1 MKKRRVTG
9 LVVTAW
15 PTDGGGP
22 GRVKERPATNHPLRE
37 D

>member
-9 LVVTAW
+9 LAVAAW
-15 PTDGGGP
+15 PTDGEGP
-22 GRVKERPATNHPLRE
+22 RHVKERPATNHPLLE